1 MCPIDGD
8 RLRPDEHSDTSPETL
23 QIDDD
28 EDDRNSGRATRH
40 FGILAQAAF
49 ADSSSTFV
57 HGTAGAGE
65 RVTQR
70 ALTPLVANRKNH
82 AIILLV
88 ASLSFVTHKTEQG

>member
-1 MCPIDGD
+1 MCPTDGE

-28 EDDRNSGRATRH
+28 EEERKSGRASRH

-49 ADSSSTFV
+49 VDSSSTFV

-65 RVTQR
+65 RVMHR
-70 ALTPLVANRKNH
+70 ALAPLVANRKNH

-88 ASLSFVTHKTEQG
+88 ASLSFVTHKIEQG